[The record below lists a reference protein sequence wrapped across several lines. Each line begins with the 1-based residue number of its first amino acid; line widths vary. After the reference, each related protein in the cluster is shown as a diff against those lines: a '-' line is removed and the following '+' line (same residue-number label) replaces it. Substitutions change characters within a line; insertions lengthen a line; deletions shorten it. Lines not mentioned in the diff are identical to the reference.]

1 MTIGVG
7 LSAWRAPWRVALHKI
22 WWQQGFGFVGGMI
35 VQSVSLTIYIVT
47 GLYNLMNKEI
57 IFSITIGE
65 SLSDD
70 STSQTACMCWN

>member
-1 MTIGVG
+1 MKSTMEGC
-7 LSAWRAPWRVALHKI
+7 LAQNLVATRI
-22 WWQQGFGFVGGMI
+22 WLCGWNDCSIRLFNY
-35 VQSVSLTIYIVT
+35 IYIVT

-70 STSQTACMCWN
+70 STSQTACMC